1 MKLAAFIQKLDKVI
15 GALET
20 DAPKINLRMAANAKA
35 DIQERVQDKGLKANG
50 SSFENYSTN
59 PLPLFFFEGKSNR
72 KSAAAKITSKNYP
85 NGLSYAGFR
94 QLNGLQTAFVDLTF
108 SGDMFRDIKARQKG
122 PRGRHVYTAKIG
134 AERKDNQDKIR
145 WNTRKKGVFLA
156 LTTEEKEKI
165 KASYKLQIENLI
177 KRNLQ

>member
-1 MKLAAFIQKLDKVI
+1 MKLAAFIQKVDKVI

-20 DAPKINLRMAANAKA
+20 EAPKINLRMAANAKA
-35 DIQERVQDKGLKANG
+35 DIQERVQEKGQKANG
-50 SSFENYSTN
+50 ASFENYSTN
-59 PLPLFFFEGKSNR
+59 PLPLFFFEGKGR
-72 KSAAAKITSKNYP
+72 KSAAAKITAKNYP
-85 NGLSYAGFR
+85 DGLSYAGFR

-108 SGDMFRDIKARQKG
+108 SGDMFRDIKARQTG
-122 PRGRHVYTAKIG
+122 PLGRHVYTARIG

-145 WNTRKKGVFLA
+145 WNTRRKGVFLA

-165 KASYKLQIENLI
+165 KASYKIQIQNLI

>member
-1 MKLAAFIQKLDKVI
+1 MKLAAFIQKIDKVI

-20 DAPKINLRMAANAKA
+20 DAPKINLRMSANAKA
-35 DIQERVQDKGLKANG
+35 EIQERVQEKGQKSSG
-50 SSFENYSTN
+50 GSFENYSTN

-72 KSAAAKITSKNYP
+72 KSAAARITSKNYP
-85 NGLSYAGFR
+85 DGLSYAGFR

-108 SGDMFRDIKARQKG
+108 SGDMFRDIKARQTG
-122 PRGRHVYTAKIG
+122 PVGRHVYTAKIG

-145 WNTRKKGVFLA
+145 WNTRRKGVFLA
-156 LTTEEKEKI
+156 LSTEEKEKI
-165 KASYKLQIENLI
+165 KASYKLEIEKLI